1 LNGSV
6 LELPEIPVLTI
17 KEAEKAEKSELRGLE
32 IDFIAEL
39 S

>member
-1 LNGSV
+1 LNGPV

-17 KEAEKAEKSELRGLE
+17 KEAEKAELRGLE